1 MAKRNQLNRLIL
13 NTAASGRIDDLTCTT
28 LTATTVSASST
39 ISATT
44 VDGATHCSTDNLLG
58 GATFTVATNQNNV
71 IIFSA
76 GEPSTG
82 SIDWTAFKY
91 SQPYTIVNLSPVQV
105 LLSGAVSASTTGL
118 SGLNGQGPGGGL
130 NEYMIPAG
138 TFLEGVAYDP
148 GLTVGGT
155 PMNFTYYVYNSG
167 SITV

>member
-1 MAKRNQLNRLIL
+1 MAKRNQLNRATLSTVP
-13 NTAASGRIDDLTCTT
+13 NLTTTT

-44 VDGATHCSTDNLLG
+44 VDGTTHCSTANLLG
-58 GATFTVATNQNNV
+58 GGTFTVVTNQNNV
-71 IIFSA
+71 IIYSA

-91 SQPYTIVNLSPVQV
+91 SQPYTIVNLSAVQV

-118 SGLNGQGPGGGL
+118 SGLNAYGPGAGL
-130 NEYMIPAG
+130 NEYMIPAR

-148 GLTVGGT
+148 GLTVGGN
-155 PMNFTYYVYNSG
+155 PSNFTYYVYNSG
-167 SITV
+167 TVTV